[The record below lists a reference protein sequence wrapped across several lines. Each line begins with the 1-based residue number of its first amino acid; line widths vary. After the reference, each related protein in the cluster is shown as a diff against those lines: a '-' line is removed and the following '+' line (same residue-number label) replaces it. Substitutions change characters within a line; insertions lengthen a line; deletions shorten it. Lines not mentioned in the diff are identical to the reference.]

1 MGLVN
6 LNPSNVAV
14 NIAED
19 IRGADNVTAVSANA
33 TGSAALPAN
42 ANRASYAIYNAS
54 PTTTVYIR
62 ENATVTAALYKHP
75 IPPGYLFES
84 DSTSRYT
91 GPISVITA
99 SGTASLMVTESTIT
113 QSTIS

>member
-19 IRGADNVTAVSANA
+19 IRNSDTVTAASATA
-33 TGSAALPAN
+33 TSSVALPAN
-42 ANRASYAIYNAS
+42 PLRAGYSIYNAGS
-54 PTTTVYIR
+54 VTVFVR

-84 DSTSRYT
+84 EFTSSRYT
-91 GPISVITA
+91 GAISVITA
-99 SGTASLMVTESTIT
+99 SGTSNLMVSESTI
-113 QSTIS
+113 S

>member
-19 IRGADNVTAVSANA
+19 IRNPDAVTAVSAAA
-33 TGSAALPAN
+33 TVTVALAAN
-42 ANRASYAIYNAS
+42 ANRAGYSIYNAGS
-54 PTTTVYIR
+54 VTVFVR
-62 ENATVTAALYKHP
+62 ENATVSATVYKHP

-84 DSTSRYT
+84 EFTSSRYT
-91 GPISVITA
+91 GIISVITA
-99 SGTASLMVTESTIT
+99 SGSSSLMVSESTVA
-113 QSTIS
+113 

>member
-6 LNPSNVAV
+6 LNSSNVAV

-19 IRGADNVTAVSANA
+19 IRGSDSVTAVSANA
-33 TGSAALPAN
+33 TSSAALPAN
-42 ANRASYAIYNAS
+42 ANRGSYSIYNAS
-54 PTTTVYIR
+54 PSTTVYIR

-84 DSTSRYT
+84 DFSTSRYT

-99 SGTASLMVTESTIT
+99 SGTASLMVAESTI
-113 QSTIS
+113 S

>member
-14 NIAED
+14 NVAED
-19 IRGADNVTAVSANA
+19 IRNADVVTAVSATA
-33 TGSAALPAN
+33 TSSVALPAN
-42 ANRASYAIYNAS
+42 TNRAGYSIFNAG
-54 PTTTVYIR
+54 TVTAFVR
-62 ENATVTAALYKHP
+62 EAGAVTAALYKHP

-84 DSTSRYT
+84 EFSSSRYT

-99 SGTASLMVTESTIT
+99 SGTTNLMVSESTIAPAA
-113 QSTIS
+113 

>member
-19 IRGADNVTAVSANA
+19 IRGVDTVTAVSATTTSSIALAANINR
-33 TGSAALPAN
+33 GSY
-42 ANRASYAIYNAS
+42 SIYNAG
-54 PTTTVYIR
+54 TTTVYIR
-62 ENATVTAALYKHP
+62 ENATVTATVYKHP

-84 DSTSRYT
+84 DFSSARYT
-91 GPISVITA
+91 GAVAVITA
-99 SGTASLMVTESTIT
+99 NGTANLMVSESV
-113 QSTIS
+113 ISQ

>member
-19 IRGADNVTAVSANA
+19 IRGSDTVTAVSATA
-33 TGSAALPAN
+33 TSSVALAANP
-42 ANRASYAIYNAS
+42 NRATYSIYNAG
-54 PTTTVYIR
+54 TQIIFLR
-62 ENATVTAALYKHP
+62 ESSTVTATLYKHP

-84 DSTSRYT
+84 DVSTSRYT
-91 GPISVITA
+91 GAVAVITA
-99 SGTASLMVTESTIT
+99 SGTSNLMVSESPIA
-113 QSTIS
+113 

>member
-19 IRGADNVTAVSANA
+19 IRSSDTVTAVSATA
-33 TGSAALPAN
+33 TSSVALAANP
-42 ANRASYAIYNAS
+42 NRGAYSIYNAG
-54 PTTTVYIR
+54 TQTVFVR
-62 ENATVTAALYKHP
+62 ESSTVTVALYKHP

-84 DSTSRYT
+84 DFSTSRYT
-91 GPISVITA
+91 GPVAVITG
-99 SGTASLMVTESTIT
+99 SGTSNLMVSESPIA
-113 QSTIS
+113 

>member
-19 IRGADNVTAVSANA
+19 IRSSDTVTAVSASA
-33 TGSAALPAN
+33 TSSVALAANP
-42 ANRASYAIYNAS
+42 NRGAYSIYNAGS
-54 PTTTVYIR
+54 QTVFVR
-62 ENATVTAALYKHP
+62 ESSTVTAALYKHP

-84 DSTSRYT
+84 DFSTSRYT
-91 GPISVITA
+91 GAVAVITA
-99 SGTASLMVTESTIT
+99 SGTSNLMVSESPIT
-113 QSTIS
+113 

>member
-19 IRGADNVTAVSANA
+19 IRSADAVTAVTA
-33 TGSAALPAN
+33 TATTSVALPAN
-42 ANRASYAIYNAS
+42 ANRAGYSIYNAS
-54 PTTTVYIR
+54 STTVYIR

-84 DSTSRYT
+84 EFTSSRYT
-91 GPISVITA
+91 GVISVITA
-99 SGTASLMVTESTIT
+99 SGSANLMVSES
-113 QSTIS
+113 SIS